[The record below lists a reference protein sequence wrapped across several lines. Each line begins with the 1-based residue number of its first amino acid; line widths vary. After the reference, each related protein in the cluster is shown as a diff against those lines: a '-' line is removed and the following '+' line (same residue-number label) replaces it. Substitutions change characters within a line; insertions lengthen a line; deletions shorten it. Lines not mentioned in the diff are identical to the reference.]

1 MIKHIVA
8 NWKTTSA
15 GVLAIGGAT
24 FHLIYRMKDG
34 SADEGTWTLWLTS
47 VIGGLGLILAGD
59 AGASLG
65 KAEVQTDVDTGFL
78 KASDVKSPQPP
89 KP

>member
-15 GVLAIGGAT
+15 GVIAIGGAT
-24 FHLIYRMKDG
+24 FHLVYRIKDG

-47 VIGGLGLILAGD
+47 VVAGVGLILAGD
-59 AGASLG
+59 AGASVG
-65 KAEVQTDVDTGFL
+65 KSELQTDENTGFL
-78 KASDVKSPQPP
+78 KRSDTPSIP
-89 KP
+89 KA